1 MYKNYGRLNLLKL
14 ANEGVIDILKN
25 KNNLI
30 VPIKYYQ
37 AHDNDIFVG

>member
-25 KNNLI
+25 KNKIYLI
-30 VPIKYYQ
+30 YLILINILPN
-37 AHDNDIFVG
+37 HE